1 MAAFVIP
8 TVFKAIDKFTA
19 PVKRMR
25 AGMQSFSQKAG
36 KGLARLDRNVRKL
49 TPSLGALG
57 KQMLSFG
64 GAIAVSAALSSG
76 VNAAMDYEKNMASL
90 QAITGVTDAEMVKF
104 GDNITKVSKET
115 KSSSVEMAKA
125 FELVG
130 SAKPELLKNAD
141 ALGEVT
147 KAAVI
152 LSQASGDDLETSVK
166 SLTGTLN
173 QFNLGADSSKM
184 VIDTLAA
191 GAQAGAAAVPLISES
206 LDKFGTVAASMNLS
220 VQDSVGLIET
230 LAEKNIKGAEAG
242 TKLRNVLTKMATA
255 KALPKE
261 AQKQLAK
268 FGVNLDIVSN
278 KTLPLNDRLKELSK
292 IQGDA
297 TALSKVF
304 GTENLVAG
312 QIILQNVDRV
322 QELTDAVSKG
332 GIAQEQAGKNTST
345 LSARLEQLKNRWNNL
360 FTSNEKVTG
369 GLKVFKSIVVFVTDN
384 LETVVGVVGG
394 VIGVMLTLRTI
405 ISTVTMAVKVWSA
418 AQTVINFL
426 LTANPIGLIIA
437 AIAAL
442 VGVIIWLVSKIKNWG
457 AIWDGIVGSMTARIE
472 FFKYSVQLVWQVIS
486 HTFQTMV
493 EGIVMAWKW
502 GMNLIGMLSDEQFEK
517 DKKQIE
523 EQRKLRVA
531 AMKETGGKAVD
542 AFVRSHTALVEGVV
556 TAVKGTPESEEL
568 KPVNPKLSEQQALT
582 QRIEESQTGKLDI
595 NVNDPGNNS
604 TIDSKNLPIGVNLSS
619 TMGIAQ

>member
-394 VIGVMLTLRTI
+394 VIGVMLTL
-405 ISTVTMAVKVWSA
+405 
-418 AQTVINFL
+418 NFL